1 MSQQS
6 ETNTCMT
13 ELLWFC
19 PAVIVP
25 VLKHSWSVQLDVD
38 MTNTIEPLMINV
50 KWLSRLITSV
60 KGHVGFQIVPSRYS
74 NASL

>member
-6 ETNTCMT
+6 ETDTMT

-25 VLKHSWSVQLDVD
+25 VLKHSWNTQLDVD
-38 MTNTIEPLMINV
+38 MTNTIAI
-50 KWLSRLITSV
+50 
-60 KGHVGFQIVPSRYS
+60 
-74 NASL
+74 